1 MKRFLIL
8 LSIYFSGTS
17 CEEVIVLDL
26 NTAQERLSIDARIKM
41 NPENTDTQIIV
52 LSLTGGFYDENIQW
66 VTDAEVEI
74 LEVENSV
81 THTFLHDPMNPGHY
95 ILDFTPNFD
104 VNYKLMIFYN
114 GETYESSVEQLN
126 PATPID
132 NLLQGDET
140 LFEGDEIEVIVTF
153 TDNGSREDFYVL
165 DFGYNNFLATKDE
178 FYQGN
183 PFTFSFF
190 YDELETGDTAF
201 VTLYGADET
210 YFNFMSA
217 VIEQTEEGG
226 DPFKTI
232 PTSIRGNIYNTSDSS
247 HYPMGYFSV
256 SEIYHASLLIE

>member
-1 MKRFLIL
+1 M
-8 LSIYFSGTS
+8 GTS
-17 CEEVIVLDL
+17 CEDVIVLDL
-26 NTAQERLSIDARIKM
+26 NTAEERLSIDARIKM
-41 NPENTDTQIIV
+41 NPENSNPQVIA
-52 LSLTGGFYDENIQW
+52 LSLTGGFYDESIQW

-74 LEVENSV
+74 LEVDNNI
-81 THTFLHDPMNPGHY
+81 THPFFHDAMNPGQY

-104 VNYKLMIFYN
+104 VNYRLIIHYN
-114 GETYESSVEQLN
+114 GETYESSLEQLI

-153 TDNGSREDFYVL
+153 TDDGNREDFYVL

-183 PFTFSFF
+183 AFTFSYF
-190 YDELETGDTAF
+190 YEDLEPGDTAL
-201 VTLYGADET
+201 VTIHGADET

-226 DPFKTI
+226 DPFKTT
-232 PTSIRGNIYNTSDSS
+232 PTSVRGNIYNTSEIS
-247 HYPMGYFSV
+247 HYPMGYFSI
-256 SEIYHASLLIE
+256 SETFSASLLIE